1 MIIFYLFD
9 LCFCALKLK
18 FQREFNYDDNF
29 TIDDFF
35 INKIYTNITIGTP
48 FQQIKSYINFK
59 EFFTFLSGNQ
69 TDIKFNYNKSNSF
82 ISNYKLEYF
91 SIKYFSYGYNSYD
104 NFIFND
110 ENNEIKFINN
120 FSFILAM
127 QGTLNENISLP
138 GLIGLKI
145 YDNTLK
151 YKYNNFINQLKE
163 KNIIF
168 SYAFSINY
176 NKDSDSEGNIII
188 GEYEDNN
195 KFLLDFEFSRS
206 EYNNYEYRLILE
218 NITYSNYTI
227 EKDLITEFDLNI
239 NNIIGSTQLRDI
251 LKQNFFD
258 ELIEKKLCNESLYM
272 SFRMLY
278 FKCNDT
284 IDITKFKTI
293 YLKFSGLGKIF
304 ELNYNDL
311 FKKHGKIYYFLMTFD
326 TKIPYKIGLGVPFLK
341 KYQFIFDQDKK
352 IIGYYKNIKKE
363 NKFHISYILIFILFI
378 ILVLLCLLYYKI
390 FIKRNRKTRYNEL
403 KEDYDYTPKLILK
416 NI

>member
-239 NNIIGSTQLRDI
+239 NNIIGSIQLRDI

-272 SFRMLY
+272 SFRMIYLIC
-278 FKCNDT
+278 KDT

-293 YLKFSGLGKIF
+293 YLKF
-304 ELNYNDL
+304 
-311 FKKHGKIYYFLMTFD
+311 
-326 TKIPYKIGLGVPFLK
+326 
-341 KYQFIFDQDKK
+341 
-352 IIGYYKNIKKE
+352 
-363 NKFHISYILIFILFI
+363 
-378 ILVLLCLLYYKI
+378 
-390 FIKRNRKTRYNEL
+390 RK
-403 KEDYDYTPKLILK
+403 
-416 NI
+416 

>member
-9 LCFCALKLK
+9 FCLCALKLK
-18 FQREFNYDDNF
+18 FQREFNSEDNF

-35 INKIYTNITIGTP
+35 MNKIYTNISIGTP
-48 FQQIKSYINFK
+48 SQQIKSYINFK
-59 EFFTFLSGNQ
+59 EFFTFFSGNQ
-69 TDIKFNYNKSNSF
+69 TDIKFNFNNSNSF
-82 ISNYKLEYF
+82 ISDYKLEYF

-104 NFIFND
+104 NFIFDGINQT
-110 ENNEIKFINN
+110 KFIHN

-127 QGTLNENISLP
+127 KGPLNDNISIP
-138 GLIGLKI
+138 GLIGLKM
-145 YDNTLK
+145 YDNTFK
-151 YKYNNFINQLKE
+151 YKYNNIINQLKE
-163 KNIIF
+163 KKIIL

-176 NKDSDSEGNIII
+176 NKDSDTEGNIII

-195 KFLLDFEFSRS
+195 KYILNFEFSRS
-206 EYNNYEYRLILE
+206 EYNDYEYRLILE

-227 EKDLITEFDLNI
+227 ESNLIAEFDLNI
-239 NNIIGSTQLRDI
+239 NNIVGSIQLKEI
-251 LKQNFFD
+251 LTKSFFS
-258 ELIEKKLCNESLYM
+258 ELIDKKLCNESLYM
-272 SFRMLY
+272 SFRMIYLIC
-278 FKCNDT
+278 KDT

-293 YLKFSGLGKIF
+293 YLKFSGLGKVF

-311 FKKHGKIYYFLMTFD
+311 FKKHGNVYYFLITFD
-326 TKIPYKIGLGVPFLK
+326 TKIPYKVCLGVPFLK